1 MMLSQPAG
9 NISENRGSSSA
20 LLLESALVG
29 MDRLALRGIYLDS
42 GLSPLSF
49 CEQVITPALT
59 VIGEKWDRGELSLS
73 HVYMSGRLC
82 EEFMDH
88 SLQGVNAQVPLRGR
102 LALAVLEDYHLLGK
116 RLVGFV
122 LKGAGIAYLDYGR
135 VTAAELIRRVQLDGV
150 RVLLVSALMLPA
162 ALKVR
167 EVRDGLDRL
176 GVECRIVVGGAPFRL
191 DPALYREVGAD
202 VSCDHASQVL
212 AALAELGEG
221 AS

>member
-9 NISENRGSSSA
+9 DISEDRCSSSA
-20 LLLESALVG
+20 LLEAALAS
-29 MDRLALRGIYLDS
+29 MDRVAIRAIYLDS
-42 GLSPLSF
+42 GLTPLSF
-49 CEQVITPALT
+49 CEQVIAPVLSG
-59 VIGEKWDRGELSLS
+59 IGEKWDRGELSLS

-82 EEFMDH
+82 EEFMDQ
-88 SLQGVNAQVPLRGR
+88 SLHVAQPEAQGAGG

-116 RLVGFV
+116 RLVGFA
-122 LKGAGIAYLDYGR
+122 LRGAGVAYLDYGR
-135 VTAAELIRRVQLDGV
+135 VTAEELIGRVRRDGV

-202 VSCDHASQVL
+202 ASCDHASQVL

-221 AS
+221 A